1 MTLTWWRGR
10 EKQSRNTWKQ
20 RCPTAPCRRTAFKP
34 RIESLEDRCLPAV
47 DVILEWNAVMLQAN
61 AVDHSGSAP
70 EQGGPTLTGRAF
82 AIVSVAMYDAFNSIH
97 RIGDP
102 YLSVAPNADHASSE
116 AAVAQAA
123 RNTL

>member
-1 MTLTWWRGR
+1 MSVTRWALRTIRTF
-10 EKQSRNTWKQ
+10 RNTWS
-20 RCPTAPCRRTAFKP
+20 RGRPCAPRRTGFQP

-70 EQGGPTLTGRAF
+70 EEGGPTLTARAF
-82 AIVSVAMYDAFNSIH
+82 AIISAAMYDAYNSIN

-102 YLSVAPNADHASSE
+102 YLTVAPNADHASDD

-123 RNTL
+123 HN